1 MPGLEEQSSRPTQ
14 ERDAQLNYSTVS
26 SYLFFTTI
34 FPIFFPTKKEK
45 KQLKS
50 FFILHQK
57 ALRAREES
65 STRHTKRD
73 PFVVARYPHRWS
85 SKNALAA
92 KVETY

>member
-50 FFILHQK
+50 LLHSSSK
-57 ALRAREES
+57 SFARAREE

-92 KVETY
+92 KAETY